1 MRYGRLEPNVTHT
14 WFVRWMTNR
23 DEGELQKSFRSLD
36 AAMQEAQ
43 LLQREHGP
51 MPNAYI
57 FVEHG
62 RRPNRVT
69 DLLARFKGSWGFVAS
84 SPEADQWRW
93 DHQERFSSM
102 TVPSPSETAT
112 DVLGGDVLPPGF
124 EGFES
129 NRRRYSV
136 NARDS
141 VAAAREMRR
150 KFHDKEPEHET
161 AVPWDWPDELQEIG
175 TCEAVMYASPKWQ
188 QNPRKIIDYK
198 HVAEGPQRILVRKGF
213 VHDHR
218 GSRELDVVGPHHELN
233 DMPDAFAVLD
243 KILGVQV
250 QLYAGSD
257 EEPELP
263 GDFFQIDIPGAWL
276 GAAKHPETG
285 ETFLIVYTNDGVHC
299 LIVGP
304 QLGVEK
310 DGIVG

>member
-1 MRYGRLEPNVTHT
+1 VRYGRLEPNVTHT

-175 TCEAVMYASPKWQ
+175 TCEAVRLRQ
-188 QNPRKIIDYK
+188 T
-198 HVAEGPQRILVRKGF
+198 HE
-213 VHDHR
+213 
-218 GSRELDVVGPHHELN
+218 ELINFLDSCFSC
-233 DMPDAFAVLD
+233 FAMRLHPERSSLPPGTRRLKLD
-243 KILGVQV
+243 KRTNAAIES
-250 QLYAGSD
+250 AKRS
-257 EEPELP
+257 EACSAARACPEPSLDKRSGKRCER
-263 GDFFQIDIPGAWL
+263 
-276 GAAKHPETG
+276 
-285 ETFLIVYTNDGVHC
+285 
-299 LIVGP
+299 
-304 QLGVEK
+304 
-310 DGIVG
+310 